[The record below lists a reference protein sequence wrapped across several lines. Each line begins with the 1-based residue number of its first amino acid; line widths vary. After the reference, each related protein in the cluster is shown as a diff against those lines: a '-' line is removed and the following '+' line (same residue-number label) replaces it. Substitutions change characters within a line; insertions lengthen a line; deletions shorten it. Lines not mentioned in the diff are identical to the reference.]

1 MNNNTTDGKKTGYR
15 KDSLTLVGAVALGT
29 GVMIGAGIFALTGQM
44 AEMTG
49 GLFPLAFLSAAVIV
63 SFSAYSYIKMSNAY
77 PSAGGIAMYLQ
88 KAYGSTLT
96 TAFHALLMYFSM
108 VIAQSFLARTFGT
121 YTLQLFEIDDTS
133 LLVPTLGVGLLI
145 AAFLINLSANRM
157 IEGVSSTLGFIKIGG
172 IVLFGVVGV
181 MVADSVEVNIS
192 THDPNTSLA
201 GFLGATA
208 LGILAFKGFT
218 TITNSGSE
226 LKDPHRNVGRAII
239 IAIALCVVIYSLV
252 GFAVASNLSLQEI
265 IETRDYSLA
274 AAARPALGEYGVWFT
289 VVLAML
295 ATAGGV
301 IASIF
306 AVSRMLAML
315 TEMKLVPHSH
325 FGMPGSIQKHT
336 LVYTV
341 VLGLLLTAF
350 FDLTRIA
357 ALGIIFYL
365 IMDMA
370 VHWGVLRHLRQE
382 IGAHAA
388 ILIAAI
394 VLDLSVLAGFLW
406 IKISSDLLLVG
417 IAGAVMLSILIVE
430 ALFLRYNPIKPKEH
444 DHG

>member
-1 MNNNTTDGKKTGYR
+1 MNTTKDRTPQYR
-15 KDSLTLVGAVALGT
+15 KDSLTLIGAVALGT

-49 GLFPLAFLSAAVIV
+49 SLFPLAFLSAALIV
-63 SFSAYSYIKMSNAY
+63 AFSAYSYIKMSNAY

-108 VIAQSFLARTFGT
+108 VIAQSFLARTFGA
-121 YTLQLFEIDDTS
+121 YTLQLFEIDDSS

-145 AAFLINLSANRM
+145 VAFLINLSANRM
-157 IEGVSSTLGFIKIGG
+157 IEGVSSILAFIKIGG

-181 MVADSVEVNIS
+181 SVADSAEVNFS
-192 THDPNTSLA
+192 TQDLDASLV

-239 IAIALCVVIYSLV
+239 ISIVLCVVIYTLV

-274 AAARPALGEYGVWFT
+274 AAARPALGEYAVWFT

-295 ATAGGV
+295 ATAGGI

-350 FDLTRIA
+350 FDLSRIA

-365 IMDMA
+365 IMDIA
-370 VHWGVLRHLRQE
+370 IHWGVFRHLRQE
-382 IGAHAA
+382 IGARSS
-388 ILIAAI
+388 ILISAI
-394 VLDLSVLAGFLW
+394 VLDLVVLAGFLW
-406 IKISSDLLLVG
+406 VKISSDLLVVG
-417 IAGAVMLSILIVE
+417 VAGIIMLSILIVE
-430 ALFLRYNPIKPKEH
+430 SLFLRRNPIVHK
-444 DHG
+444 